1 MGIFSLPFEL
11 SSCRGSL
18 FKAAIFPSRQLQKVT
33 WEDGVL
39 RSKCRLLWSGDLL
52 YRGEE
57 MLPKQRLLHREGGV
71 QLPGRDRL
79 LRAGKLLR
87 ARTMYWVRLLRQRGA
102 VLSSNLL
109 ILFPDHIYLVRLPKS
124 LQEFSLGTWLGFA
137 HFATVGSTYLP
148 D

>member
-1 MGIFSLPFEL
+1 MG
-11 SSCRGSL
+11 SCRKLASKMGCCDQAQIAVVRRPAVQRRRN
-18 FKAAIFPSRQLQKVT
+18 AAQAKIAAQIR
-33 WEDGVL
+33 
-39 RSKCRLLWSGDLL
+39 WSTAA
-52 YRGEE
+52 
-57 MLPKQRLLHREGGV
+57 REY
-71 QLPGRDRL
+71 RL

-87 ARTMYWVRLLRQRGA
+87 ARTMYWVRLLWQRGA